1 MHPRFM
7 TVYGQRTSGQ
17 LLGSPALCLWA
28 VLGFGLSATELAKA
42 DASLEPGWQV
52 GIGASVGDYQLT
64 GTGLDDN
71 GVGFKAWGQY
81 RFNPYFGI
89 EGSVL
94 DTGTFDESVT
104 ASDQDGNASL
114 TARGFSLDALGYLPY
129 SVADIQFFGKVGFFS
144 LNQTLSIDEQNANSR
159 RADGLT
165 LGLGMNIPVAE
176 DLALRV
182 ESDWYDLDGAHFW
195 SAGLG
200 VSYHFD

>member
-1 MHPRFM
+1 M
-7 TVYGQRTSGQ
+7 
-17 LLGSPALCLWA
+17 
-28 VLGFGLSATELAKA
+28 
-42 DASLEPGWQV
+42 
-52 GIGASVGDYQLT
+52 
-64 GTGLDDN
+64 
-71 GVGFKAWGQY
+71 
-81 RFNPYFGI
+81 
-89 EGSVL
+89 
-94 DTGTFDESVT
+94 
-104 ASDQDGNASL
+104 
-114 TARGFSLDALGYLPY
+114 
-129 SVADIQFFGKVGFFS
+129 ADIQFFGKVGFFS